1 MPSTSGTITSLGKHG
16 HWVIYQMHE
25 MQDGG
30 KGIDRLVSFG
40 RCPFGERGWRDAHA
54 AFLDFEPNYPR
65 LKRWNGIKP
74 RIGVILFWAV
84 AASLVALAILADGWL
99 ALALF
104 AVTIMY
110 LLIFFVLAMGES
122 LPWNE

>member
-1 MPSTSGTITSLGKHG
+1 
-16 HWVIYQMHE
+16 MHQ

-30 KGIDRLVSFG
+30 KAIDRLVSLG
-40 RCPFGERGWRDAHA
+40 RYPFGEKGWRDAYA
-54 AFLDFEPNYPR
+54 AFLDLEPNYRR
-65 LKRWNGIKP
+65 LKRRDGIEP

-84 AASLVALAILADGWL
+84 AAGLVALAILADGWL
-99 ALALF
+99 ALVLS